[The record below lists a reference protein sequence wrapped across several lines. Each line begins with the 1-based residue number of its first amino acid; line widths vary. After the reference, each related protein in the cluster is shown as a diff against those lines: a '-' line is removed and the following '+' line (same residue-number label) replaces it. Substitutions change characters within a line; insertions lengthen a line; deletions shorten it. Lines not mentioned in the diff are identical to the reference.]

1 MSRRS
6 FWAWGLEQ
14 DEPTGQ
20 QVREAATRLSQRY
33 GVNVEPVMPP
43 RADDLRLRAPRIAPP
58 SSLAAIC
65 ATGDHDRA
73 VHTYGRSFRDRIR
86 AYNLQ
91 FPNPPDIVAYP
102 TTEGE
107 VTAVLDWCSSSG
119 HAAIPYGGGSSTVAG
134 FEPPDGYDG
143 IVTIDLS
150 ALDKV
155 LEVDDVSRA
164 ARIQA
169 GAYGPGLEAQLRP
182 HGFTLRHYPQSF
194 EFSSLGGWI
203 ATRSGGHYATNHTHI
218 DDFVE
223 SVRMVTPTGV
233 WESRRLPGS
242 GAGPSPDRMAIGSEG
257 ILGIITEAWM
267 RIQGRPQYRA
277 SAGVTYP
284 SFMAGSEAARR
295 VVQAK
300 LWPANCRL
308 LDPGEAR
315 NAAGMDG
322 TRALLILGFESD
334 ELPQDENI
342 RQAVAIARDAGGTV
356 DEADIRISS
365 PTALGADD
373 SSGDT
378 GRQGAVG
385 AWRNAFLGAPY
396 QRNITTG
403 LGLVAETLETAITW
417 DRWPA
422 MDDMVRGALQD
433 TRSTVSAAVA
443 PYPVASP
450 MSIPTARRLTTLGRA
465 WAAAVLSWR
474 CTPRSSRPPPTP
486 SWTPAAPS
494 PTTTPSVA
502 CTGPGTTSSA
512 PSPSPRPCKR
522 RQARPRPQRRPE
534 PRPAGG
540 RVTAALPARHCR
552 CHRWRL
558 ALTCCRWPLTRWW

>member
-1 MSRRS
+1 M
-6 FWAWGLEQ
+6 
-14 DEPTGQ
+14 
-20 QVREAATRLSQRY
+20 
-33 GVNVEPVMPP
+33 
-43 RADDLRLRAPRIAPP
+43 
-58 SSLAAIC
+58 
-65 ATGDHDRA
+65 
-73 VHTYGRSFRDRIR
+73 
-86 AYNLQ
+86 
-91 FPNPPDIVAYP
+91 
-102 TTEGE
+102 
-107 VTAVLDWCSSSG
+107 
-119 HAAIPYGGGSSTVAG
+119 
-134 FEPPDGYDG
+134 
-143 IVTIDLS
+143 TIDLS

-267 RIQGRPQYRA
+267 RIQARPRYRA

-284 SFMAGSEAARR
+284 TFAAGSDAARR

-308 LDPGEAR
+308 LDPREAA
-315 NAAGMDG
+315 AAGMDV
-322 TRALLILGFESD
+322 TCALLILGFESD
-334 ELPQDENI
+334 QLPQDDNI
-342 RQAVAIARDAGGTV
+342 RQAVAIARDAGGAI

-365 PTALGADD
+365 PTTGADD
-373 SSGDT
+373 SSSGDT

-385 AWRNAFLGAPY
+385 GVA
-396 QRNITTG
+396 QR
-403 LGLVAETLETAITW
+403 L
-417 DRWPA
+417 P
-422 MDDMVRGALQD
+422 RGALPAQHHHRPRPGGRD
-433 TRSTVSAAVA
+433 AGDRHHLGPLARHGRDGPRCLAGNA
-443 PYPVASP
+443 GPRLR
-450 MSIPTARRLTTLGRA
+450 RRLRILSLHPCLPRWPGALLHLGGA
-465 WAAAVLSWR
+465 WAAAVPSWR

-486 SWTPAAPS
+486 SWPPAAPS

-502 CTGPGTTSSA
+502 CTAPGTTSSA
-512 PSPSPRPCKR
+512 PSPSPRPS
-522 RQARPRPQRRPE
+522 RPPSAPST
-534 PRPAGG
+534 PMAS
-540 RVTAALPARHCR
+540 
-552 CHRWRL
+552 
-558 ALTCCRWPLTRWW
+558 

>member
-14 DEPTGQ
+14 DEPSQQ
-20 QVREAATRLSQRY
+20 QVREAAARLSQRY
-33 GVNVEPVMPP
+33 GVEVEPVMPP
-43 RADDLRLRAPRIAPP
+43 RADDLRLRSPRVSPP
-58 SSLAAIC
+58 ASLSAIC
-65 ATGDHDRA
+65 ATDDHERA

-91 FPNPPDIVAYP
+91 FPNPPDVVAHP
-102 TTEGE
+102 TNEDE
-107 VTAVLDWCSSSG
+107 VIAVLDWCSSNG

-134 FEPPDGYDG
+134 FEPPEGYDG

-155 LEVDDVSRA
+155 LEVDDVSRS

-223 SVRMVTPTGV
+223 SVRMVTPAGV

-308 LDPGEAR
+308 LDPGEAQA
-315 NAAGMDG
+315 AAGMDG
-322 TRALLILGFESD
+322 TRALLIIGFESD
-334 ELPQDENI
+334 QLPQDDNI
-342 RQAVAIARDAGGTV
+342 RQAVAIARDAGGTI

-365 PTALGADD
+365 PSDRADE
-373 SSGDT
+373 SSGSDT

-422 MDDMVRGALQD
+422 MDEMVRGALQETLD
-433 TRSTVSAAVA
+433 RVCGGGSVSCRFTHLYPDGPA
-443 PYPVASP
+443 PYYTWEGMGRRGAELEMYAEIKQAASDAI
-450 MSIPTARRLTTLGRA
+450 MA
-465 WAAAVLSWR
+465 
-474 CTPRSSRPPPTP
+474 
-486 SWTPAAPS
+486 
-494 PTTTPSVA
+494 
-502 CTGPGTTSSA
+502 
-512 PSPSPRPCKR
+512 
-522 RQARPRPQRRPE
+522 
-534 PRPAGG
+534 AGG
-540 RVTAALPARHCR
+540 TITHHHAVGRLHRPWYDQQRPDLFAEALRAAKR
-552 CHRWRL
+552 
-558 ALTCCRWPLTRWW
+558 ALDPNGVLNPGLLVDLD

>member
-14 DEPTGQ
+14 DEPTEQ
-20 QVREAATRLSQRY
+20 QVREAAARLSQRY

-58 SSLAAIC
+58 SSLVAIC
-65 ATGDHDRA
+65 STGDHDRA
-73 VHTYGRSFRDRIR
+73 IHTYGRSFRDRIR

-102 TTEGE
+102 TTEDE

-134 FEPPDGYDG
+134 FEPPDGYEG

-267 RIQGRPQYRA
+267 RIQARPRYRA

-308 LDPGEAR
+308 LDPGEAAT
-315 NAAGMDG
+315 AAGMDG

-334 ELPQDENI
+334 QLPQDDNI
-342 RQAVAIARDAGGTV
+342 RQAVAIARDAGGSI

-365 PTALGADD
+365 PTTGADD
-373 SSGDT
+373 SSSGDT

-422 MDDMVRGALQD
+422 MDEMVRGALQETLD
-433 TRSTVSAAVA
+433 RVCGGGSVSCRFTHVYPDGPA
-443 PYPVASP
+443 PYYTWEGMGRRGAELEMYAEIKQAASDAI
-450 MSIPTARRLTTLGRA
+450 MAAGGTITHHHAVGRLH
-465 WAAAVLSWR
+465 
-474 CTPRSSRPPPTP
+474 RP
-486 SWTPAAPS
+486 WYD
-494 PTTTPSVA
+494 
-502 CTGPGTTSSA
+502 
-512 PSPSPRPCKR
+512 
-522 RQARPRPQRRPE
+522 QQRPQPFAE
-534 PRPAGG
+534 ALK
-540 RVTAALPARHCR
+540 AAKR
-552 CHRWRL
+552 
-558 ALTCCRWPLTRWW
+558 ALDPNGVLNPGLLVDL

>member
-14 DEPTGQ
+14 DEPTEQ
-20 QVREAATRLSQRY
+20 QIREAAARLSQRY
-33 GVNVEPVMPP
+33 GVPVEPVTPP
-43 RADDLRLRAPRIAPP
+43 RAEDLRLRAPRISPP

-65 ATGDHDRA
+65 ATDDHDRA

-91 FPNPPDIVAYP
+91 FPNPPDVVARP
-102 TTEGE
+102 TTEDE
-107 VTAVLDWCSSSG
+107 VTAVLDWCSSNG
-119 HAAIPYGGGSSTVAG
+119 YAAIPFGGGSSTVAG

-143 IVTIDLS
+143 IVTIDLA
-150 ALDKV
+150 ALDQV

-169 GAYGPGLEAQLRP
+169 GTFGPGLEAQLRP

-194 EFSSLGGWI
+194 EFSSVGGWI

-277 SAGVTYP
+277 SAGVTF
-284 SFMAGSEAARR
+284 SDFMAGSEGARR

-322 TRALLILGFESD
+322 SRALLIVGFESD
-334 ELPQDENI
+334 QLPQDDNI
-342 RQAVAIARDAGGTV
+342 RQAVAIAREAGGTIA
-356 DEADIRISS
+356 EEDIRISA
-365 PTALGADD
+365 PGDRDGD
-373 SSGDT
+373 SSGGDT

-385 AWRNAFLGAPY
+385 AWRNAFIGAPY

-417 DRWPA
+417 ERWPA
-422 MDDMVRGALQD
+422 MDEMVRGALQE
-433 TRSTVSAAVA
+433 TLNRVCGGGSVSCRFTHVYPDGPA
-443 PYPVASP
+443 PYYTWEGMGRRGAELEMYAEIKKAASDAI
-450 MSIPTARRLTTLGRA
+450 MAAGGTITHHHAVGRLH
-465 WAAAVLSWR
+465 
-474 CTPRSSRPPPTP
+474 RP
-486 SWTPAAPS
+486 WYDE
-494 PTTTPSVA
+494 
-502 CTGPGTTSSA
+502 
-512 PSPSPRPCKR
+512 
-522 RQARPRPQRRPE
+522 QRPE
-534 PRPAGG
+534 LFAEALR
-540 RVTAALPARHCR
+540 AAKR
-552 CHRWRL
+552 
-558 ALTCCRWPLTRWW
+558 ALDPNGVLNPGLLVDI

>member
-14 DEPTGQ
+14 EEPTEQ

-33 GVNVEPVMPP
+33 GVNVEPVMLP
-43 RADDLRLRAPRIAPP
+43 RADDLRLRAPRIAAP

-65 ATGDHDRA
+65 ATDDHDRA

-91 FPNPPDIVAYP
+91 FPNPPDVVAYP
-102 TTEGE
+102 TTEDE

-119 HAAIPYGGGSSTVAG
+119 YAAIPYGGGSSTVAG

-150 ALDKV
+150 ALDQV

-169 GAYGPGLEAQLRP
+169 GTYGPGLEAQLRP

-223 SVRMVTPTGV
+223 SVRMVTPSGV

-267 RIQGRPQYRA
+267 RIQARPQYRA
-277 SAGVTYP
+277 SAGVTYS

-295 VVQAK
+295 IVQAK

-308 LDPGEAR
+308 LDPGEAAA
-315 NAAGMDG
+315 AAGLDG
-322 TRALLILGFESD
+322 SRALLILGFESN

-342 RQAVAIARDAGGTV
+342 RQAVAIARDAGGTI

-365 PTALGADD
+365 PGDRSGDASA
-373 SSGDT
+373 GDT

-422 MDDMVRGALQD
+422 MDEMVRGALLEALD
-433 TRSTVSAAVA
+433 RVCGGGSVSCRLTHVYPDGPA
-443 PYPVASP
+443 PYYTWEGMGRRGAELEMYAEVKQAASDAI
-450 MSIPTARRLTTLGRA
+450 MAAGGTITHHHAVGRLH
-465 WAAAVLSWR
+465 
-474 CTPRSSRPPPTP
+474 RP
-486 SWTPAAPS
+486 WYD
-494 PTTTPSVA
+494 
-502 CTGPGTTSSA
+502 
-512 PSPSPRPCKR
+512 
-522 RQARPRPQRRPE
+522 QQRPE
-534 PRPAGG
+534 LFAEALRATK
-540 RVTAALPARHCR
+540 RVLDPSGV
-552 CHRWRL
+552 L
-558 ALTCCRWPLTRWW
+558 NPGLLVDV

>member
-14 DEPTGQ
+14 DEPTEQ
-20 QVREAATRLSQRY
+20 QVREAAARLSQRY
-33 GVNVEPVMPP
+33 GVNVEPVLPP
-43 RADDLRLRAPRIAPP
+43 RVENLRLRPPRISPP

-65 ATGDHDRA
+65 ADDDHDRA

-91 FPNPPDIVAYP
+91 FPNPPDVVAHP
-102 TTEGE
+102 ANEGE
-107 VTAVLDWCSSSG
+107 VTAVLDWCSSNG
-119 HAAIPYGGGSSTVAG
+119 YAAIPYGGGSSTVAG
-134 FEPPDGYDG
+134 FEPPEGYDG

-150 ALDKV
+150 ALDQV
-155 LEVDDVSRA
+155 LEVDDVSRS

-267 RIQGRPQYRA
+267 RIQARPQYRA
-277 SAGVTYP
+277 SAGVTFP
-284 SFMAGSEAARR
+284 SFMAGSEGARR

-308 LDPGEAR
+308 LDPGEAQT
-315 NAAGMDG
+315 AAGMDG
-322 TRALLILGFESD
+322 SRALLIIGFESSD
-334 ELPQDENI
+334 LPQDDNI
-342 RQAVAIARDAGGTV
+342 RQAVAIARDAGGTIA
-356 DEADIRISS
+356 EEDIRISAPGDREGDPS
-365 PTALGADD
+365 G
-373 SSGDT
+373 GDT

-385 AWRNAFLGAPY
+385 AWRNAFIGAPY

-403 LGLVAETLETAITW
+403 MGLVAETLETAITW

-422 MDDMVRGALQD
+422 MDEMVRGALQETLD
-433 TRSTVSAAVA
+433 RVCGGARCPA
-443 PYPVASP
+443 ASP
-450 MSIPTARRLTTLGRA
+450 TSTPTAQRPTTPGRA
-465 WAAAVLSWR
+465 WGGAAPSWR
-474 CTPRSSRPPPTP
+474 CTPRSSRRRPTP
-486 SWTPAAPS
+486 SWPPEAPS
-494 PTTTPSVA
+494 PTITPWAA
-502 CTGPGTTSSA
+502 CTARGTTSSG
-512 PSPSPRPCKR
+512 PNPSPRPS
-522 RQARPRPQRRPE
+522 APPSAPST
-534 PRPAGG
+534 P
-540 RVTAALPARHCR
+540 TAS
-552 CHRWRL
+552 
-558 ALTCCRWPLTRWW
+558 

>member
-14 DEPTGQ
+14 DEPTEQ
-20 QVREAATRLSQRY
+20 QVREAAARLSQRY
-33 GVNVEPVMPP
+33 GVAVEPAMPP
-43 RADDLRLRAPRIAPP
+43 QAEDLRLRSPRIGPP
-58 SSLAAIC
+58 SALASIC
-65 ATGDHDRA
+65 ATDDHDRA

-91 FPNPPDIVAYP
+91 FPNPPDVVAHP
-102 TTEGE
+102 TTEDE

-119 HAAIPYGGGSSTVAG
+119 YAAIPFGGGSSTVAG
-134 FEPPDGYDG
+134 FEPPEGYDG

-150 ALDKV
+150 ALDQV

-169 GAYGPGLEAQLRP
+169 GAFGPGLEAQLRP

-267 RIQGRPQYRA
+267 RIQARPLYRA

-284 SFMAGSEAARR
+284 SLAAGSEAARHI
-295 VVQAK
+295 VQAK

-308 LDPGEAR
+308 LDPGEAAA
-315 NAAGMDG
+315 AAGMDG
-322 TRALLILGFESD
+322 SRALLILGFESS
-334 ELPQDENI
+334 ELPQDEFI
-342 RQAVAIARDAGGTV
+342 RHAVAIARDAGGTI

-365 PTALGADD
+365 PDTRGEET
-373 SSGDT
+373 SGGDT

-403 LGLVAETLETAITW
+403 MGLVAETLETAITW

-422 MDDMVRGALQD
+422 MDEMVRGALQETLD
-433 TRSTVSAAVA
+433 RVCGGGSVSCRFTHVYPDGPA
-443 PYPVASP
+443 PYYTWEGMGRRGAELEMYAEIKQAASDAI
-450 MSIPTARRLTTLGRA
+450 MAAGGTITHHHAVGRLH
-465 WAAAVLSWR
+465 
-474 CTPRSSRPPPTP
+474 RP
-486 SWTPAAPS
+486 WYD
-494 PTTTPSVA
+494 
-502 CTGPGTTSSA
+502 
-512 PSPSPRPCKR
+512 
-522 RQARPRPQRRPE
+522 QQRPE
-534 PRPAGG
+534 PFAEALR
-540 RVTAALPARHCR
+540 AAKRTLDPNGV
-552 CHRWRL
+552 L
-558 ALTCCRWPLTRWW
+558 NPGLLVDV

>member
-14 DEPTGQ
+14 DEPTEQ
-20 QVREAATRLSQRY
+20 QVREAAARLSQRY
-33 GVNVEPVMPP
+33 GSTWSRRCPHGPK
-43 RADDLRLRAPRIAPP
+43 DLRLRTPRISPP
-58 SSLAAIC
+58 SALASIC
-65 ATGDHDRA
+65 ATDDHDRA

-91 FPNPPDIVAYP
+91 FPNPPDVVAHP
-102 TTEGE
+102 TTEDE

-119 HAAIPYGGGSSTVAG
+119 YAAIPYGGGSSTVAG
-134 FEPPDGYDG
+134 FEPPEGYDG

-155 LEVDDVSRA
+155 LEVDGVSRA
-164 ARIQA
+164 ARIEA

-223 SVRMVTPTGV
+223 SVRMVTPAGV

-267 RIQGRPQYRA
+267 RIQARPQYRA
-277 SAGVTYP
+277 SAGVTFP
-284 SFMAGSEAARR
+284 SLAAGSEGARH

-308 LDPGEAR
+308 LDPGEAQA
-315 NAAGMDG
+315 AAGMDG

-334 ELPQDENI
+334 ELPQDGNI
-342 RQAVAIARDAGGTV
+342 RQAVSIAREAGGTI
-356 DEADIRISS
+356 DEADIRVSS
-365 PTALGADD
+365 PESRSDD
-373 SSGDT
+373 SSGGDT

-403 LGLVAETLETAITW
+403 MGLVAETLETAITW

-422 MDDMVRGALQD
+422 MDEMVRGALQETLD
-433 TRSTVSAAVA
+433 RVCGGGSVSCRFTHVYPDGPA
-443 PYPVASP
+443 PYYTWEGMGRRGAELEMYAEIKQAASDAI
-450 MSIPTARRLTTLGRA
+450 MAAGGTITHHHAVGRLH
-465 WAAAVLSWR
+465 
-474 CTPRSSRPPPTP
+474 RP
-486 SWTPAAPS
+486 WYD
-494 PTTTPSVA
+494 
-502 CTGPGTTSSA
+502 
-512 PSPSPRPCKR
+512 
-522 RQARPRPQRRPE
+522 QQRPE
-534 PRPAGG
+534 PFAEALK
-540 RVTAALPARHCR
+540 AAKRAVDPNGVLNPG
-552 CHRWRL
+552 L
-558 ALTCCRWPLTRWW
+558 LVDV

>member
-14 DEPTGQ
+14 DEPTAQ

-43 RADDLRLRAPRIAPP
+43 RADDLRLRAPRIVPP
-58 SSLAAIC
+58 ASLAAIC

-143 IVTIDLS
+143 VVTIDLS

-242 GAGPSPDRMAIGSEG
+242 GAGPSPDRMVIGSEG

-267 RIQGRPQYRA
+267 RIQGRPRYRA

-315 NAAGMDG
+315 SAAGMDG

-365 PTALGADD
+365 PTTGADD

-433 TRSTVSAAVA
+433 TLDRVCGGGSVSCRFTHVYPDGPA
-443 PYPVASP
+443 PYYTWEGMGRRGAELEMYAEIKQAASDAI
-450 MSIPTARRLTTLGRA
+450 MAAGGTITHHHAVGRLH
-465 WAAAVLSWR
+465 
-474 CTPRSSRPPPTP
+474 RP
-486 SWTPAAPS
+486 WYD
-494 PTTTPSVA
+494 
-502 CTGPGTTSSA
+502 
-512 PSPSPRPCKR
+512 
-522 RQARPRPQRRPE
+522 QQRPE
-534 PRPAGG
+534 PFAEALR
-540 RVTAALPARHCR
+540 AAKR
-552 CHRWRL
+552 
-558 ALTCCRWPLTRWW
+558 ALDPNGVLNPGLLVDV